1 MGNLTVPAKKLVEGV
16 LKGKR
21 RDLARLITLIE
32 DEDPSADE
40 ALSKL
45 YKHTGNAFIIG
56 VTGPPGSGK
65 STIVKR
71 ILDRQDGQ
79 IWVESE
85 HGKGSRFYVSLP
97 AG

>member
-16 LKGKR
+16 LQGKR

-45 YKHTGNAFIIG
+45 YKHTGKAFIIG

-65 STIVKR
+65 STLVTKITAEYRRREKTVG
-71 ILDRQDGQ
+71 IICLT
-79 IWVESE
+79 I
-85 HGKGSRFYVSLP
+85 GKNCS
-97 AG
+97 A